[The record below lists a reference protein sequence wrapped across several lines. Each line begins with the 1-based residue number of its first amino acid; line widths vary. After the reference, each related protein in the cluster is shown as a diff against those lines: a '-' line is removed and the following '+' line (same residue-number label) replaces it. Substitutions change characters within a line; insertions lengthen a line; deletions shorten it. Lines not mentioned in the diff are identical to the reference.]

1 MCRVE
6 PEFVGCASFCV
17 PWARVVRVKLR
28 RCGTLLAAG
37 ATGPQTAMLLK
48 KIALKL
54 LLAHNH
60 RGQLESHAF
69 RKSRGQCLAVTTW
82 YR

>member
-17 PWARVVRVKLR
+17 PWARVAREVAAVWYVVM
-28 RCGTLLAAG
+28 AAG

-48 KIALKL
+48 KFALKL

-69 RKSRGQCLAVTTW
+69 RKSRGQCLAVTW
-82 YR
+82 